1 MLSRRF
7 RSTLLDQRGT
17 ALPLALIV
25 LMLLTSLTLAFLA
38 MSSSEPLI
46 AANLKG
52 GEQGLAFAEAGI
64 ERTLWALAH
73 PTVAT
78 AGANTE
84 LNNLNAIPAAYSVGA
99 GQAVFTITP
108 PGAASPTGA
117 FAVTIAPPDPSGA
130 TKINGT
136 GYVLRN
142 GVAPALLSQLA
153 ATDIAARRQIQLKVT
168 SSGSLGGSAAPSVV
182 STGGGLPGALTV
194 GGSVQMSGSS
204 LADGLHKAAGVS
216 NGCSNAAG
224 VTIRD
229 KSNDGSLTNSISVNN
244 NNRIVGTVPNQDPS
258 LPPGAQTLAAANFN
272 QYLFTDA
279 QLAGLKALAQS
290 QGTYVKPTDTSQFQ
304 LNVTPGLVFVDTVD
318 GQPLRSP
325 PDASQLAKVKLAG
338 INTGGWII
346 VMGSIT
352 IDGNVSAGGVNY
364 NGLIYAVN
372 DITYK
377 GTGTGGIFGGMVSAN
392 IIDSIATIVDTD
404 VGGNANIYYDCAAIA
419 NGGGTFGGNLQSAL
433 NGATVSISP
442 GTWREVSN

>member
-1 MLSRRF
+1 MLFRRF

-25 LMLLTSLTLAFLA
+25 LMVVTSLTLAFLA

-46 AANLKG
+46 ATNLKS
-52 GEQGLAFAEAGI
+52 GEQGLAFAEAGV
-64 ERTLWALAH
+64 ERTLWALAN

-78 AGANTE
+78 AGANTQ

-99 GQAVFTITP
+99 GQALFTITP

-117 FAVTIAPPDPSGA
+117 FAVTISGA
-130 TKINGT
+130 GLTTINAT

-142 GVAPALLSQLA
+142 GAAAPPSLLSQLA
-153 ATDIAARRQIQLKVT
+153 ASDIAARRQIQLKVT
-168 SSGSLGGSAAPSVV
+168 ASGSLGGSAAPSVV

-204 LADGLHKAAGVS
+204 LADGLHKAPGVS

-318 GQPLRSP
+318 GEPLRSP

-419 NGGGTFGGNLQSAL
+419 NGGGTFGGNFQSAL

>member
-1 MLSRRF
+1 MLFRRF

-25 LMLLTSLTLAFLA
+25 LTVLMSLTLAFLA

-52 GEQGLAFAEAGI
+52 GEQGLVFAEAGI
-64 ERTLWALAH
+64 ERTLWALAN

-78 AGANTE
+78 AGANTQ

-99 GQAVFTITP
+99 NQALFAITP

-117 FAVTIAPPDPSGA
+117 FAVTISGA
-130 TKINGT
+130 GPTTINAT

-142 GVAPALLSQLA
+142 GVAVPALLSQLA
-153 ATDIAARRQIQLKVT
+153 ASDIAARRQIQLKVT
-168 SSGSLGGSAAPSVV
+168 ASGSLGGSAAPSVV

-194 GGSVQMSGSS
+194 GGTVQMGGSS
-204 LADGLHKAAGVS
+204 LADGLDKAPGVR
-216 NGCSNAAG
+216 NGCANAAG

-244 NNRIVGTVPNQDPS
+244 NNRIVGTVPNQDPN
-258 LPPGAQTLAAANFN
+258 LPPGAQKLPAANFN

-304 LNVTPGLVFVDTVD
+304 LHVNPGLVFVDTVD

-325 PDASQLAKVKLAG
+325 PDASQLANVKLAG

-352 IDGNVSAGGVNY
+352 IDGNVSSGGVNY
-364 NGLIYAVN
+364 NGLVYAVN

-419 NGGGTFGGNLQSAL
+419 NGGGNFGGTLQSAL
-433 NGATVSISP
+433 NGATVTISP